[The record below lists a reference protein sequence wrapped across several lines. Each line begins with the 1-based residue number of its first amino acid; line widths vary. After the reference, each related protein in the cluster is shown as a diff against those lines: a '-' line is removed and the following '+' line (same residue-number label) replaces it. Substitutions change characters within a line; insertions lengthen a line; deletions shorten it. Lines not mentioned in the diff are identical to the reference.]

1 MKPPDLIQGTPKTA
15 AAAIVVGGYKKPP
28 GPAAKWQTLSG
39 SAWERGTEGVQWRS
53 GSHPDHS
60 PSHPSCDPGFV
71 SPARMP
77 SVLWSSLPVVLGLLL
92 WHPAGASSPCW
103 ESSKC
108 QDLTSEAGIL
118 ACAAACRADLSA
130 EAPVYPGNGHLQPL
144 SESIRK
150 YVMSHFRWNKFG
162 RRNSSSGGGHKREE
176 MEGGNPPPASL
187 PAIPLSHH
195 EEEQGTGLER
205 EEGKR
210 SYSMEHFRW
219 GKPVGRKRRPIKV
232 YPNGVEEESAESYP
246 LEFRRELAL
255 GSTGAPPEEEEE
267 EEEEGQEEEK
277 KAGSS
282 YRMRHFRWHAPLK
295 DKRYGGFMTSEHSQT
310 PLVTLFKNAIIKS
323 AYKKGQ

>member
-1 MKPPDLIQGTPKTA
+1 MA
-15 AAAIVVGGYKKPP
+15 
-28 GPAAKWQTLSG
+28 
-39 SAWERGTEGVQWRS
+39 SA
-53 GSHPDHS
+53 
-60 PSHPSCDPGFV
+60 
-71 SPARMP
+71 
-77 SVLWSSLPVVLGLLL
+77 LWSILPLALGLLL
-92 WHPAGASSPCW
+92 WPPAGASGPCW

-108 QDLTSEAGIL
+108 QDLASEASVL
-118 ACAAACRADLSA
+118 ACTAACRADLSA
-130 EAPVYPGNGHLQPL
+130 EAPIFPGNGHLQPL
-144 SESIRK
+144 SERIRK

-162 RRNSSSGGGHKREE
+162 RRNSSSGGGGHKREE
-176 MEGGNPPPASL
+176 EAGGNPKPASL
-187 PAIPLSHH
+187 PAAPPSRR
-195 EEEQGTGLER
+195 EEEEGTGLER

-255 GSTGAPPEEEEE
+255 GGPEEEK
-267 EEEEGQEEEK
+267 EEEEGQEEK
-277 KAGSS
+277 KAGGS
-282 YRMRHFRWHAPLK
+282 YRMRHFRWQAPLK

>member
-1 MKPPDLIQGTPKTA
+1 MA
-15 AAAIVVGGYKKPP
+15 
-28 GPAAKWQTLSG
+28 
-39 SAWERGTEGVQWRS
+39 SA
-53 GSHPDHS
+53 
-60 PSHPSCDPGFV
+60 
-71 SPARMP
+71 
-77 SVLWSSLPVVLGLLL
+77 LWGSLPVVLGLLL
-92 WHPAGASSPCW
+92 WHPAGASGPCW
-103 ESSKC
+103 ESPTC

-144 SESIRK
+144 SESVRK

-162 RRNSSSGGGHKREE
+162 RRNSSSSSSSSSSGGHKREE
-176 MEGGNPPPASL
+176 AAGGNPLPP
-187 PAIPLSHH
+187 IPPPRRV
-195 EEEQGTGLER
+195 EEEGTGPER

-255 GSTGAPPEEEEE
+255 GSTGAPPEEEEGE
-267 EEEEGQEEEK
+267 EEEDQEEEK
-277 KAGSS
+277 KAGGSH
-282 YRMRHFRWHAPLK
+282 RVRPFRWHAPLK

-310 PLVTLFKNAIIKS
+310 PLVTLFKNAIVKS

>member
-1 MKPPDLIQGTPKTA
+1 MA
-15 AAAIVVGGYKKPP
+15 
-28 GPAAKWQTLSG
+28 
-39 SAWERGTEGVQWRS
+39 SA
-53 GSHPDHS
+53 
-60 PSHPSCDPGFV
+60 
-71 SPARMP
+71 
-77 SVLWSSLPVVLGLLL
+77 LWSILPLALGLLL
-92 WHPAGASSPCW
+92 WPPAGASGPCW

-108 QDLTSEAGIL
+108 QDLASEAGVL
-118 ACAAACRADLSA
+118 ACTAACRADLSA

-162 RRNSSSGGGHKREE
+162 RRNSSSGGGGGGGHKREE
-176 MEGGNPPPASL
+176 EEAGGNPPPASL
-187 PAIPLSHH
+187 PAAPPSRR
-195 EEEQGTGLER
+195 EEEEGAGLER

-246 LEFRRELAL
+246 LEIRRELAL
-255 GSTGAPPEEEEE
+255 GGAEEEE

-277 KAGSS
+277 KAGGS
-282 YRMRHFRWHAPLK
+282 YRMHHFRWQAPLK

>member
-1 MKPPDLIQGTPKTA
+1 MA
-15 AAAIVVGGYKKPP
+15 
-28 GPAAKWQTLSG
+28 
-39 SAWERGTEGVQWRS
+39 
-53 GSHPDHS
+53 
-60 PSHPSCDPGFV
+60 
-71 SPARMP
+71 
-77 SVLWSSLPVVLGLLL
+77 SVLWSILPVVLGLLL
-92 WHPAGASSPCW
+92 WHPVGASGPCW

-108 QDLTSEAGIL
+108 QDLASEAGVL
-118 ACAAACRADLSA
+118 ACTAACRTDLSA

-162 RRNSSSGGGHKREE
+162 RRNSSSGGSGGGGHKREE
-176 MEGGNPPPASL
+176 ELGGNPPPASL
-187 PAIPLSHH
+187 PAAPLPHR
-195 EEEQGTGLER
+195 EEEEGTGLER

-246 LEFRRELAL
+246 LEFRRELGL
-255 GSTGAPPEEEEE
+255 GGTEEEEEE

-277 KAGSS
+277 KAGGS

>member
-1 MKPPDLIQGTPKTA
+1 GRGALGGGGR
-15 AAAIVVGGYKKPP
+15 VGHGK
-28 GPAAKWQTLSG
+28 
-39 SAWERGTEGVQWRS
+39 RG
-53 GSHPDHS
+53 D
-60 PSHPSCDPGFV
+60 
-71 SPARMP
+71 
-77 SVLWSSLPVVLGLLL
+77 
-92 WHPAGASSPCW
+92 GAEMWGRTC
-103 ESSKC
+103 
-108 QDLTSEAGIL
+108 L
-118 ACAAACRADLSA
+118 ACTTACRADLSA

-162 RRNSSSGGGHKREE
+162 RRNSSSGGGGGGGHKREE
-176 MEGGNPPPASL
+176 ELGGNPPQASL
-187 PAIPLSHH
+187 PADPLPHR
-195 EEEQGTGLER
+195 EEEEGTGLER

-232 YPNGVEEESAESYP
+232 YPNGVEEESAENYP
-246 LEFRRELAL
+246 LEFRRELGL
-255 GSTGAPPEEEEE
+255 GGTEEEEE

-277 KAGSS
+277 RAGGS
-282 YRMRHFRWHAPLK
+282 YRMRHFRWHGPLK

>member
-1 MKPPDLIQGTPKTA
+1 
-15 AAAIVVGGYKKPP
+15 
-28 GPAAKWQTLSG
+28 
-39 SAWERGTEGVQWRS
+39 
-53 GSHPDHS
+53 
-60 PSHPSCDPGFV
+60 
-71 SPARMP
+71 MP
-77 SVLWSSLPVVLGLLL
+77 SALWSSLPVVLGLLL
-92 WHPAGASSPCW
+92 WHPAGTSGLCW

-108 QDLTSEAGIL
+108 QDLASEAGVL
-118 ACAAACRADLSA
+118 VSLGMGTALQLLSADLSA

-162 RRNSSSGGGHKREE
+162 RRNSSSGGGGHKREE
-176 MEGGNPPPASL
+176 AAGGNPPPASL
-187 PAIPLSHH
+187 PTVPPSHR

-232 YPNGVEEESAESYP
+232 YPNGVEEELAESYP
-246 LEFRRELAL
+246 LEFKRELVL
-255 GSTGAPPEEEEE
+255 GSTGVPPEEEE

-277 KAGSS
+277 KAGGS

>member
-1 MKPPDLIQGTPKTA
+1 MA
-15 AAAIVVGGYKKPP
+15 
-28 GPAAKWQTLSG
+28 
-39 SAWERGTEGVQWRS
+39 
-53 GSHPDHS
+53 
-60 PSHPSCDPGFV
+60 
-71 SPARMP
+71 
-77 SVLWSSLPVVLGLLL
+77 SVLWSSLPVLLGLLL
-92 WHPAGASSPCW
+92 WHPASASGPCW

-108 QDLTSEAGIL
+108 QDLSSEAGVL

-162 RRNSSSGGGHKREE
+162 RRNSSSGGGGHKREE
-176 MEGGNPPPASL
+176 AAGDNPPPASL
-187 PAIPLSHH
+187 PAGPPARR
-195 EEEQGTGLER
+195 EEEQGAGLER

-246 LEFRRELAL
+246 LEFRRELA
-255 GSTGAPPEEEEE
+255 EEEE

-277 KAGSS
+277 AAGGS
-282 YRMRHFRWHAPLK
+282 YRTHHFCWHAPLK

-310 PLVTLFKNAIIKS
+310 PLVTLFRNAIAKS

>member
-1 MKPPDLIQGTPKTA
+1 
-15 AAAIVVGGYKKPP
+15 
-28 GPAAKWQTLSG
+28 
-39 SAWERGTEGVQWRS
+39 
-53 GSHPDHS
+53 
-60 PSHPSCDPGFV
+60 
-71 SPARMP
+71 
-77 SVLWSSLPVVLGLLL
+77 
-92 WHPAGASSPCW
+92 
-103 ESSKC
+103 
-108 QDLTSEAGIL
+108 
-118 ACAAACRADLSA
+118 
-130 EAPVYPGNGHLQPL
+130 
-144 SESIRK
+144 
-150 YVMSHFRWNKFG
+150 MSHFRWNKFG
-162 RRNSSSGGGHKREE
+162 RRNSSSGGGGGHKREE
-176 MEGGNPPPASL
+176 AAAVGGNPPPASV
-187 PAIPLSHH
+187 PAAPPSRR
-195 EEEQGTGLER
+195 EEEQGLER

-255 GSTGAPPEEEEE
+255 SGTGAPPEEEEE
-267 EEEEGQEEEK
+267 EEDQEEEEEK

>member
-1 MKPPDLIQGTPKTA
+1 MGA
-15 AAAIVVGGYKKPP
+15 ECHMEEAN
-28 GPAAKWQTLSG
+28 GPSG
-39 SAWERGTEGVQWRS
+39 
-53 GSHPDHS
+53 
-60 PSHPSCDPGFV
+60 
-71 SPARMP
+71 
-77 SVLWSSLPVVLGLLL
+77 LWGSLPVVLGLLL
-92 WHPAGASSPCW
+92 WHPAGASGPCW

-118 ACAAACRADLSA
+118 GPA
-130 EAPVYPGNGHLQPL
+130 
-144 SESIRK
+144 
-150 YVMSHFRWNKFG
+150 RWA
-162 RRNSSSGGGHKREE
+162 GGG
-176 MEGGNPPPASL
+176 
-187 PAIPLSHH
+187 
-195 EEEQGTGLER
+195 GLER

-255 GSTGAPPEEEEE
+255 SGTGAPPEEEEE
-267 EEEEGQEEEK
+267 EEDQEEEEEK

>member
-1 MKPPDLIQGTPKTA
+1 MNQQLGYWLYLHPRVLQRVVGTKGVAPAWGPQQGTGMKPSCERSCSMQAAPLQTP
-15 AAAIVVGGYKKPP
+15 
-28 GPAAKWQTLSG
+28 PAHLTP
-39 SAWERGTEGVQWRS
+39 VQ
-53 GSHPDHS
+53 
-60 PSHPSCDPGFV
+60 
-71 SPARMP
+71 
-77 SVLWSSLPVVLGLLL
+77 
-92 WHPAGASSPCW
+92 
-103 ESSKC
+103 
-108 QDLTSEAGIL
+108 

-144 SESIRK
+144 SESIRR

-162 RRNSSSGGGHKREE
+162 RRNSSSIGGHKREE
-176 MEGGNPPPASL
+176 ATGSNPLPASL
-187 PAIPLSHH
+187 PAIPLSHR
-195 EEEQGTGLER
+195 EEEPGIGLER

-246 LEFRRELAL
+246 LEFRRELVL
-255 GSTGAPPEEEEE
+255 DGTGAPPEEEEE
-267 EEEEGQEEEK
+267 EGQEEEEK
-277 KAGSS
+277 NGGSH
-282 YRMRHFRWHAPLK
+282 RMHHFHWHTPMK

>member
-1 MKPPDLIQGTPKTA
+1 
-15 AAAIVVGGYKKPP
+15 
-28 GPAAKWQTLSG
+28 
-39 SAWERGTEGVQWRS
+39 
-53 GSHPDHS
+53 
-60 PSHPSCDPGFV
+60 
-71 SPARMP
+71 ARMA
-77 SVLWSSLPVVLGLLL
+77 SALWSILPVVLGLLL
-92 WHPAGASSPCW
+92 WPPAGASGPCW

-108 QDLTSEAGIL
+108 QDLASEAGVLVSLGMGTTLVSDHLPIDQRGGLGVAVTGIL
-118 ACAAACRADLSA
+118 
-130 EAPVYPGNGHLQPL
+130 
-144 SESIRK
+144 
-150 YVMSHFRWNKFG
+150 FRWNRFG
-162 RRNSSSGGGHKREE
+162 RRNSSSGGSGGHKREE
-176 MEGGNPPPASL
+176 ETGGNPPPASL
-187 PAIPLSHH
+187 PAAPLARH
-195 EEEQGTGLER
+195 EEEEGTGLER

-255 GSTGAPPEEEEE
+255 GGTGALPEEEEEEE

-277 KAGSS
+277 EAGGS

-310 PLVTLFKNAIIKS
+310 PLVTLFKNAIVKS